1 MSKTI
6 IHTDKAPAAIG
17 AYSQAVRAGDTVYMS
32 GQIPSIPPP

>member
-17 AYSQAVRAGDTVYMS
+17 AYSQAV
-32 GQIPSIPPP
+32 

>member
-17 AYSQAVRAGDTVYMS
+17 GIQPSSAGDTVYMS
-32 GQIPSIPPP
+32 GQIPWIRLR